1 MPRPFLKNLLNEILF
16 NTELSPVVIPLLK
29 KTKAMKKILFI
40 TLITISFLSLTSWHM
55 ANDGEIAEGSQPQ
68 VAADNKG
75 VIRVAFGRE
84 DNIYCVKSTNKGASF
99 SAPVLVAHIPG
110 MHLGMSRGPQLA
122 SSKNWSVITAMDKSG
137 DIHWFKLNNSA
148 DRWKSMGII
157 NDLKGSAPEGLM
169 NIAAD
174 KKDNFYAVWLDT
186 RTGKSNQI
194 YFASLTP
201 NAAHWSK
208 NQMAYQSPDGHVCE
222 CCQPHI
228 AVNRANVA
236 IMFRNWLNGSR
247 DLYVAQSADAGSSFA
262 APQKLGMD
270 TWKLNGCPMD
280 GGGISIDNV
289 NVIRTTWQRKGMVYF
304 CEAGQPEVY
313 IAKGRNCSISGNGD
327 NTVLAFHHND
337 TVKVVK
343 LKTKKEIAVGK
354 GDFLKSVILSGNSVL
369 CVWEEDNKIR
379 FKKV

>member
-1 MPRPFLKNLLNEILF
+1 
-16 NTELSPVVIPLLK
+16 
-29 KTKAMKKILFI
+29 MKKLLVIVSI
-40 TLITISFLSLTSWHM
+40 AASFLSLTSWF
-55 ANDGEIAEGSQPQ
+55 AGVNGEIAKGSQPQ

-75 VIRVAFGRE
+75 VIRVVFGRE
-84 DNIYCVKSTNKGASF
+84 DNIYCVKSTDQGVSF

-122 SSKNWSVITAMDKSG
+122 SSANYSVITAMDKSG
-137 DIHWFKLNNSA
+137 DIHWFKLSHSA
-148 DRWKSMGII
+148 NQWKSMGTI

-169 NIAAD
+169 NLAAD

-194 YFASLTP
+194 YFSSLMH
-201 NAAHWSK
+201 NATRWCK
-208 NQMAYQSPDGHVCE
+208 NLLAYRSPDGHVCE

-228 AVNRANVA
+228 AVNGPEVA

-247 DLYVAQSADAGSSFA
+247 DLYVARSLNSGVSFA

-280 GGGISIDNV
+280 GGGISIDGSNIV
-289 NVIRTTWQRKGMVYF
+289 RTTWQRKGMVYF
-304 CEAGQPEVY
+304 CQAGQPEVF
-313 IAKGRNCSISGNGD
+313 IANGRNCSISGSGD
-327 NTVLAFHHND
+327 NTMVTFHNND
-337 TVKVVK
+337 TVKLVE
-343 LKTKKEIAVGK
+343 LKTKKEITVGK
-354 GDFLKSVILSGNSVL
+354 GDFMKSLLLPGNRVF
-369 CVWEEDNKIR
+369 CVWEQDNTIR